1 MLELSIIA
9 PIFNE
14 SAIVAELNRQ
24 LEVVAQQLVGDS
36 YEIIYVND
44 GSKDDSLAKLRLLA
58 QERKN
63 VKYISFTRNFGHQI
77 AVTAGL
83 DITQGKAVVIIDGDL
98 QDPPPVIAELYQKY
112 QEGFKIVYAQ
122 RRSRAGE
129 TWFKKVTAKLFY
141 RTLAK
146 ITAIDIPL
154 DTGDFRLIDAAVVA
168 QLRKMPESS
177 KFLRGQI
184 AWTGFSQCPV
194 EYDRHE
200 RVAGTTGYTLSKM
213 LRFAIDGITSFSDYP
228 LKLAT
233 YLGFGVSGFSF
244 LVILYALYSN
254 LVLHNVVAGW
264 TSLLIST
271 MFIGGIQ
278 LLTIGLIGEYI
289 SRIST
294 DVKRRPLYIVA
305 ESNVNGP
312 L

>member
-1 MLELSIIA
+1 MIALSIIV

-24 LEVVAQQLVGDS
+24 IVAVAQQLVGEA

-44 GSKDDSLAKLRLLA
+44 GSKDDSLAKVRSLA
-58 QERKN
+58 QAN
-63 VKYISFTRNFGHQI
+63 AQVKYLSFTRNFGHQI
-77 AVTAGL
+77 AVSAGL
-83 DITQGKAVVIIDGDL
+83 DLTQGKAVVIIDGDL

-112 QEGFKIVYAQ
+112 LEGFKIVYAQ

-129 TWFKKVTAKLFY
+129 TWFKKLTAKLFY
-141 RTLAK
+141 RALAR
-146 ITAIDIPL
+146 ITSIDIPL

-168 QLRKMPESS
+168 QLRNMPERS

-200 RVAGTTGYTLSKM
+200 RAGGKTGYTLSKM
-213 LRFAIDGITSFSDYP
+213 LRFAIDGITSFSDAP

-233 YLGFGVSGFSF
+233 FLGFLVSGFSF
-244 LVILYALYSN
+244 LVILYALFAN
-254 LVLHNVVAGW
+254 FVLHNAVAGW

-294 DVKRRPLYIVA
+294 DVKQRPLYIVA
-305 ESNVNGP
+305 ETNIDK
-312 L
+312 